1 MIPCFIHWS
10 PDVVAFSVFGFHV
23 RWYALCWCLA
33 LYLAYF
39 NMHRLYRHQ
48 KISDEIFEPIFIY
61 CFLGVLIGARL
72 GHCLFYE
79 PAFYL
84 SHPIEMLLPIHKFQ
98 SGWRLVGYE
107 GLSSHGGVL
116 GLFVAIWLYCKHT
129 KMNVMHVLDNMGV
142 ITPLS
147 AAFIRLGIYFCPQWR
162 GLCPPSG
169 AALRKSDLPAYL
181 HHLPVCLSQA
191 GPPCGEWLLLWT
203 VSDEHF
209 HLPLLH

>member
-84 SHPIEMLLPIHKFQ
+84 SHPI
-98 SGWRLVGYE
+98 
-107 GLSSHGGVL
+107 
-116 GLFVAIWLYCKHT
+116 
-129 KMNVMHVLDNMGV
+129 
-142 ITPLS
+142 
-147 AAFIRLGIYFCPQWR
+147 
-162 GLCPPSG
+162 
-169 AALRKSDLPAYL
+169 
-181 HHLPVCLSQA
+181 
-191 GPPCGEWLLLWT
+191 
-203 VSDEHF
+203 
-209 HLPLLH
+209 